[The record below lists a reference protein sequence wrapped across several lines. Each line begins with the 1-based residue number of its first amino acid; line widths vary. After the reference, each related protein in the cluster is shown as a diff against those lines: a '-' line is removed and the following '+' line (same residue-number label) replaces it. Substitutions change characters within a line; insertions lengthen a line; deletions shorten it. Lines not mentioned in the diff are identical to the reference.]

1 MTVQQAAALLG
12 AEILSEGDLS
22 RTVCGGYAG
31 DLLSW
36 VMGNVEADQIWITIM
51 TNANVIA
58 VALLR
63 DVSAVLLSEG
73 VEMEPEVLDKARDEG
88 STVLRSNKSTYAL
101 CAALDR
107 LLHEETVQNDRGIS

>member
-12 AEILSEGDLS
+12 VEILSEGDLS

-73 VEMEPEVLDKARDEG
+73 VEMEPEVLDKARGEKI
-88 STVLRSNKSTYAL
+88 TVLRSNKSTYTL

-107 LLHEETVQNDRGIS
+107 LLHGETASCDRGIS

>member
-1 MTVQQAAALLG
+1 MTV
-12 AEILSEGDLS
+12 EELS
-22 RTVCGGYAG
+22 RALSLETVVAGDGGREVTGGYCG

-73 VEMEPEVLDKARDEG
+73 VEMEPEVLDKARGEKI
-88 STVLRSNKSTYAL
+88 TVLRSNKSTYAL

-107 LLHEETVQNDRGIS
+107 LLHGETAQNDRGIS

>member
-36 VMGNVEADQIWITIM
+36 VMGNVEADHIWITIM

-73 VEMEPEVLDKARDEG
+73 VEMEPEVLD
-88 STVLRSNKSTYAL
+88 
-101 CAALDR
+101 
-107 LLHEETVQNDRGIS
+107 